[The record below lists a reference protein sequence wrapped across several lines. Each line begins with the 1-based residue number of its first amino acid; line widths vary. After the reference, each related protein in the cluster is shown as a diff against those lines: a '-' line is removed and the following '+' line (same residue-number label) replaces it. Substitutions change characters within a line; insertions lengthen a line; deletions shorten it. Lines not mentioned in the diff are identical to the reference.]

1 MVPGLSESG
10 ATEATAYGTIG
21 LAAVTLISLAFGWR
35 ALRQGQ
41 REVEEAHRPVL
52 VPVDDRRT
60 ILLPGRGEKQAAP
73 RVLDEHPAIVMIPIE
88 NVGSG
93 AALNACGCVESD
105 EDASS
110 IIESKPLAAAGKGAT
125 KALWFTAATWLG
137 TPGGSAADLTL
148 SVRYEDVGQGRWLTT
163 ARWDASKDRFDRIRI
178 RRLDGAGEQRG
189 RIVNLFAR

>member
-1 MVPGLSESG
+1 MIPGLSESG
-10 ATEATAYGTIG
+10 ASEATAYGTIG
-21 LAAVTLISLAFGWR
+21 LAAVTLISLAFGWK

-73 RVLDEHPAIVMIPIE
+73 RVLSEDPPIVMIPIE

-93 AALNACGCVESD
+93 AALGVRGCVESD
-105 EDASS
+105 AGASS
-110 IIESKPLAAAGKGAT
+110 SIESKPLAAAGKGAT

-137 TPGGSAADLTL
+137 TPGGSAADFAL
-148 SVRYEDVGQGRWLTT
+148 SVRYEDVAHGTWLTT
-163 ARWDASKDRFDRIRI
+163 ARWDASKDHFDGVEI
-178 RRLDGAGEQRG
+178 RRLGRARRSTARAQGGA
-189 RIVNLFAR
+189 